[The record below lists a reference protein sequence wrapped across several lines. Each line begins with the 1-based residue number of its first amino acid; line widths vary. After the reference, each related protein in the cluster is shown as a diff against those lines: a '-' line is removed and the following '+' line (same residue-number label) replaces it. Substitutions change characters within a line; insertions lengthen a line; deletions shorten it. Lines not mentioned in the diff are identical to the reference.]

1 MNCTIFL
8 GPSLPEG
15 EAAEV
20 LSARYQPPV
29 AQGDIVTAVREGAT
43 VIGIV
48 DGYFE
53 GTLAVWHKEILW
65 AMENGVHVFGGAS
78 MGALRAAEL
87 APFDMVGVGTIFKAY
102 REGELVDDDEVAVVH
117 YPARTGYRL
126 ATEAMVNVRATLE
139 RAVVEQIISPET
151 QQTLVDT
158 AKQTFY
164 KHRDYDYHW
173 LETAEGA
180 QPDEVEAYKQ
190 WIPGGRVDVKR
201 SDALAMLN
209 EIRHFRSTR
218 PTSKQTDY
226 RLAYTEMWDAVIR
239 RPQSISGTSWLEDQ
253 GISWREILNE
263 IRLDPELHRQCVEA
277 ANLRRL
283 GLSARARSGVS
294 LPTNALEQ
302 TDYLFRSRRGLL
314 QTRDLDSWLFDRGLT
329 RRDYQRLL
337 REQAEL
343 DLVATLLTPE
353 QGLYLLDYL
362 RWDGPF
368 ETVVNRAKR
377 KQALVETNTAIPR
390 SDSAGSENEIAVDLW
405 YLGLERWYFEKRL
418 EMEPPDDVEGF
429 ALKLGFESR
438 VDFRAALLA
447 EHLFVNPAE

>member
-1 MNCTIFL
+1 
-8 GPSLPEG
+8 
-15 EAAEV
+15 
-20 LSARYQPPV
+20 
-29 AQGDIVTAVREGAT
+29 
-43 VIGIV
+43 
-48 DGYFE
+48 
-53 GTLAVWHKEILW
+53 
-65 AMENGVHVFGGAS
+65 
-78 MGALRAAEL
+78 
-87 APFDMVGVGTIFKAY
+87 
-102 REGELVDDDEVAVVH
+102 
-117 YPARTGYRL
+117 
-126 ATEAMVNVRATLE
+126 
-139 RAVVEQIISPET
+139 
-151 QQTLVDT
+151 
-158 AKQTFY
+158 
-164 KHRDYDYHW
+164 
-173 LETAEGA
+173 
-180 QPDEVEAYKQ
+180 
-190 WIPGGRVDVKR
+190 
-201 SDALAMLN
+201 MLN